1 MQSPYI
7 SNYSFINL
15 GFKGETAP
23 NLTAA
28 ATPASI
34 APIHIFNF

>member
-1 MQSPYI
+1 MQRAWI

-15 GFKGETAP
+15 GFNGEIAP

-28 ATPASI
+28 FTPASI
-34 APIHIFNF
+34 APN